1 MACHDKQLV
10 RMLEVMLEERYG
22 AGSPGRQHF
31 QTWAIALLERQKM
44 LAFGHSTT
52 MTPSNALREVYRGLL
67 DHIATPHFDIY
78 LGT

>member
-1 MACHDKQLV
+1 MAYHGRTLV
-10 RMLEVMLEERYG
+10 RKLEVMLKERYC

-44 LAFGHSTT
+44 LAIGLSTT

-67 DHIATPHFDIY
+67 DT
-78 LGT
+78 